1 MNLKEM
7 MMEYLREE
15 GFCPK
20 ENEYGLD
27 FKCEGRSF
35 VFFFEENDERFF
47 RLMMPN
53 IFDVTDENHDIVLK
67 ALNETNSSMKVIKA
81 YTPIPQAVWLS
92 FEVLVDSTPVLDDI
106 VPRALDMLRA
116 GQQVFYETIQKVV

>member
-1 MNLKEM
+1 MNLKELM
-7 MMEYLREE
+7 MQYLHEE

-35 VFFFEENDERFF
+35 VFFYDSEDDQYF

-53 IFDVTDENHDIVLK
+53 IFEVTDENREAVMY
-67 ALNETNSSMKVIKA
+67 ALNETNATVKVVKA
-81 YTPIPQAVWLS
+81 YTPIPQAVWAG
-92 FEVLVDSTPVLDDI
+92 FEVLVDSTPVLSDL
-106 VPRALDMLRA
+106 VPRGLNMLRTA
-116 GQQVFYETIQKVV
+116 QQTFYEALQKG

>member
-1 MNLKEM
+1 MNLKELM
-7 MMEYLREE
+7 MQYLQEE

-35 VFFFEENDERFF
+35 VFFYDSEDDQYF

-53 IFDVTDENHDIVLK
+53 IFEVTDENREAVMY
-67 ALNETNSSMKVIKA
+67 ALNETNATVKVVKA
-81 YTPIPQAVWLS
+81 YTPIPQAVWVG
-92 FEVLVDSTPVLDDI
+92 FELLVDSTPVLSDL
-106 VPRALDMLRA
+106 VPRGLNMLRTA
-116 GQQVFYETIQKVV
+116 QQTFYESLQKG